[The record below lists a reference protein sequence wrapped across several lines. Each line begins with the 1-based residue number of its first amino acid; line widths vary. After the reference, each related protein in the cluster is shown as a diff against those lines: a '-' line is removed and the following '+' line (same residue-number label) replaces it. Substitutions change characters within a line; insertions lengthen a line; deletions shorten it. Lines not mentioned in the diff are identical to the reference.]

1 MGIRAEA
8 SGKMRN
14 FRIRTKLNVIGM
26 LVFLLA
32 LAALFFGIYGMSQ
45 TRREAQSQIE
55 QELRKE
61 AGAAAI
67 EELEESAMRN
77 IVVFSVACCAFL
89 LAAVFFLGITTAS
102 VTEDMEAAKRK
113 LKKLSEGD
121 FSPDSDEKTQ
131 NLSEDFVSLLSYME
145 KIRVNVSEMNS
156 GVQRE
161 AAQMTKM
168 IGGIHLHIDELNN
181 RMTDVSDV
189 TNELS
194 NTMEETILAAKE
206 VEGAF
211 KEIKASSEHVDLR
224 VQNGVREANDIC
236 MHAVEVKRAALEK
249 RDIVRESQEEIRASL
264 MRAIRDVRVVE
275 DISVLTESIME
286 LTEKTNLLSLNAGIE
301 AARAG
306 EAGKGFSVVSNE
318 IRKLAEQSRKNVE
331 NIQWITGEV
340 NSAVSNLKKDARRLL
355 EFVDTEI
362 ISDFDLF
369 NDIADDYGHAAEKTS
384 RIVIDF
390 KEAFEELAGSVEGL
404 SASAGKIS
412 RSADGGKEFAREIAG
427 RTADASERARAVTED
442 SKEAELSVQRLGK
455 EAERFQIGTEEK

>member
-1 MGIRAEA
+1 
-8 SGKMRN
+8 
-14 FRIRTKLNVIGM
+14 
-26 LVFLLA
+26 
-32 LAALFFGIYGMSQ
+32 
-45 TRREAQSQIE
+45 
-55 QELRKE
+55 
-61 AGAAAI
+61 
-67 EELEESAMRN
+67 
-77 IVVFSVACCAFL
+77 
-89 LAAVFFLGITTAS
+89 
-102 VTEDMEAAKRK
+102 
-113 LKKLSEGD
+113 
-121 FSPDSDEKTQ
+121 
-131 NLSEDFVSLLSYME
+131 ME

-455 EAERFQIGTEEK
+455 EAERFQIGTEEE